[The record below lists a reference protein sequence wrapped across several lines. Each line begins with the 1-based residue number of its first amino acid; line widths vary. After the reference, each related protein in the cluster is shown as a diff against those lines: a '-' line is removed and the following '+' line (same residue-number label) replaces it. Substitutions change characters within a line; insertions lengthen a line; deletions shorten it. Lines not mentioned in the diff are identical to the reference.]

1 MEFNVHQ
8 AKTQFSKL
16 LDLAQEG
23 EEVLIVRNG
32 KPVAELIPARRK
44 GALTLGA
51 GHGTLLNKGM
61 TGGNP
66 WRHRRQ
72 RRLLLGDDQQ
82 EGTGDG
88 PDRGAGKLAA
98 AIRHPPGNSHAS
110 DPIRARR
117 ATGDHGMA
125 PPRPI

>member
-8 AKTQFSKL
+8 AKAQVSKL

-51 GHGTLLNKGM
+51 ARGTLLTSTSRDWRPWNGPTPTHM
-61 TGGNP
+61 T
-66 WRHRRQ
+66 
-72 RRLLLGDDQQ
+72 
-82 EGTGDG
+82 
-88 PDRGAGKLAA
+88 AFC
-98 AIRHPPGNSHAS
+98 
-110 DPIRARR
+110 AREFWWKER
-117 ATGDHGMA
+117 S
-125 PPRPI
+125 